1 MKKSI
6 FNRVGVGFMALS
18 LVLAQVVMPAQAAF
32 AWTNDPAD
40 DPKTN
45 KKSYVCKAVSTP
57 GVGEVF
63 QTGNNPISVDR
74 KDEDVIGTQFN
85 DAQSSSFVVGFGYP
99 SEPQD
104 EQPTIEDCFTLVTPI
119 PEISTTPCTPG
130 VVGTDTVNVKLTN
143 NDGVTGN
150 TVIYTVTINGQTKS
164 TAALADGATETL
176 VFTSLAAGT
185 YPVTVAAYGG
195 TVFTGS
201 VTVNAC
207 NVVTPPTP
215 LAPTAVASVEAC
227 TPESGMTD
235 IVNVTVTNTDDTTN
249 ASVAYS
255 VVVGSQTK
263 SITLADGASGSV
275 TFEGLSAGTYT
286 AVVTG
291 TDGTVTTNSV
301 VVAVCTKTPREPQ
314 PCTVSNNVYVAPWMY
329 DEETYPFAG
338 AWPEEGVPATATF
351 VADGLYLTTPEIES
365 YTYGLID
372 AGNTYLT
379 DIDAMSYKT
388 KRASTST
395 GYAQTLPAYILY
407 VDVDGNPLTDNSTY
421 FFYEPYYNS
430 TVVEDD
436 WQTWNLTG
444 SAKWYVSGTG
454 QALKTW
460 DQLVAMY
467 PDAKAIA
474 YGYNQGTYNQGAIT
488 TIALME
494 FDCAVTAFTAGR
506 GTNPP
511 VIPDTPVTPVIP
523 VVPATPVLPA
533 ELPHTGPT
541 QDGSAK
547 GLLLALGAAIVT
559 YGAVYFA
566 QPKRR
571 YE

>member
-1 MKKSI
+1 
-6 FNRVGVGFMALS
+6 MAFS
-18 LVLAQVVMPAQAAF
+18 LVLAQIVMPVQAAF
-32 AWTNDPAD
+32 ATADPAKKSD
-40 DPKTN
+40 KLT
-45 KKSYVCKAVSTP
+45 KSYVCKAVNTP
-57 GVGEVF
+57 GAGEVF

-74 KDEDVIGTQFN
+74 KDEDVIGAQFN
-85 DAQSSSFVVGFGYP
+85 DAQGNSFVVGFGYP

-164 TAALADGATETL
+164 TAALVDGATETL

-185 YPVTVAAYGG
+185 YPVTVAVYGG
-195 TVFTGS
+195 TVFTGL

-235 IVNVTVTNTDDTTN
+235 IVNVTVTNTDDATN
-249 ASVAYS
+249 ASVTYS
-255 VVVGSQTK
+255 VVIGSQTK

-291 TDGTVTTNSV
+291 TDGTVTTNPV
-301 VVAVCTKTPREPQ
+301 IVAVCTKTPREPQ
-314 PCTVSNNVYVAPWMY
+314 PCTVSNNTFVAPWTY

-351 VADGLYLTTPEIES
+351 TEDGLYLTTPAIES
-365 YTYGLID
+365 YTLGFID
-372 AGNTYLT
+372 AGNTYLS
-379 DIDAMSYKT
+379 DINAMSYRT
-388 KRASTST
+388 MRESSST
-395 GYAQTLPAYILY
+395 GHSQTLPAYILY
-407 VDVDGNPLTDNSTY
+407 VDEDGDITTDDTTY
-421 FFYEPYYNS
+421 FFYEPYYNGA
-430 TVVEDD
+430 VLEDT

-460 DQLVAMY
+460 DELVALY
-467 PDAKAIA
+467 PDAKALA
-474 YGYNQGTYNQGAIT
+474 YGYNQGTSNLGANT
-488 TIALME
+488 YIAYMD
-494 FDCAVTAFTAGR
+494 FDCARTAFIAGS
-506 GTNPP
+506 GEQEPNPP
-511 VIPDTPVTPVIP
+511 VVPDVPVVPVVPVIP
-523 VVPATPVLPA
+523 VVPVAPSAALPA
-533 ELPHTGPT
+533 ELPYTGPAEA
-541 QDGSAK
+541 GSAE
-547 GLLLALGAAIVT
+547 GLLFALVAAAAT